1 MPRLLR
7 CFLLVLLFAIIGS
20 DSNAYGQNADI
31 RLLRQIHRER
41 NQNLDGF
48 IAVVS
53 ESAIPTAISVPAS
66 FLAAG
71 FLQKDSNTFRQGL
84 TMVGALALNTGIT
97 YGMKYAIG
105 RQRPYDRYEDIQP
118 VLTSG
123 SPAFPSGHTSTAF
136 TTAMN
141 LSLALPKWYV
151 AVPAFTWASAVGYAR
166 MHLGVH
172 YPSDVLVGAIVG
184 AGSAWL
190 SYKASAWLQDRPK
203 RK

>member
-1 MPRLLR
+1 MRYS
-7 CFLLVLLFAIIGS
+7 LLVLLLAFIGAEP
-20 DSNAYGQNADI
+20 NASAQNADI
-31 RLLRQIHRER
+31 RLLRQIHLSR

-48 IAVVS
+48 IVVVS
-53 ESAIPTAISVPAS
+53 ESAIPTAISVPTS

-71 FLQKDSNTFRQGL
+71 FFQKDTNTFRQGL

-97 YGMKYAIG
+97 YGMKYAIN
-105 RQRPYDRYEDIQP
+105 RQRPYDRYEDINP

-141 LSLALPKWYV
+141 LSLAIPKWYV

-172 YPSDVLVGAIVG
+172 YPSDVLMGAVLG

-190 SYKASAWLQDRPK
+190 SHKANMWLQQ
-203 RK
+203 RKTKH

>member
-1 MPRLLR
+1 MAGFRNILFLILLLSGVGMDN
-7 CFLLVLLFAIIGS
+7 CS
-20 DSNAYGQNADI
+20 YGQDTDI
-31 RLLRQIHRER
+31 RLLRKIHLER

-48 IAVVS
+48 IAVIS
-53 ESAIPTAISVPAS
+53 ESAIPTAISVPTS

-71 FLQKDSNTFRQGL
+71 FFQKDTNTFRQGL

-97 YGMKYAIG
+97 YGMKYAIN
-105 RQRPYDRYEDIQP
+105 RQRPYDRYEDINP

-141 LSLALPKWYV
+141 LSLAIPKWYV

-172 YPSDVLVGAIVG
+172 YPSDVLMGAAVG

-190 SYKASAWLQDRPK
+190 SHKANLWLQQ
-203 RK
+203 RKTKN

>member
-1 MPRLLR
+1 MRYS
-7 CFLLVLLFAIIGS
+7 LLVLLLAFIGAEP
-20 DSNAYGQNADI
+20 NASAQNADI
-31 RLLRQIHRER
+31 RLLRQIHLSR

-48 IAVVS
+48 IVVVS
-53 ESAIPTAISVPAS
+53 ESAIPTAISVPTS

-71 FLQKDSNTFRQGL
+71 FFQKDTNTFRQGL

-105 RQRPYDRYEDIQP
+105 RQRPYDRYEDINP

-141 LSLALPKWYV
+141 LSLAIPKWYV

-172 YPSDVLVGAIVG
+172 YPSDVLMGAVVG

-190 SYKASAWLQDRPK
+190 SHKANMWLQQ
-203 RK
+203 RKTKH